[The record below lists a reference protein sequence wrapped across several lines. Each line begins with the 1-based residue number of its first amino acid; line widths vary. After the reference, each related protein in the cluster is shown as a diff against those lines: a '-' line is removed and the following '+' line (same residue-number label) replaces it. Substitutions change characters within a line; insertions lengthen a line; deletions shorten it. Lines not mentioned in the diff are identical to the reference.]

1 MKKIA
6 QCAVLLAFALA
17 FVGCNLQDDEP
28 EGTPTLQDVLNNN
41 EPVNLDE
48 YNPSASGTYTISK
61 NKVITGNAR
70 GANFAIADG
79 VDVTFDGT
87 KNIGTV
93 TVGTVT
99 RAATARATQNT
110 NGTSITLKGKDVT
123 ITNVFIYV
131 ENCTIES
138 VDSENTDNLLKNVVV
153 APAVKTLA
161 LKGKTK
167 VSTLV
172 SSDTT
177 STASITIT
185 VTTDVTIT
193 KADSRVIDAVE
204 HSNPTVTINIAKV
217 SDQELE
223 DLKNA
228 FEEESKKDPTGNN
241 NFITTKEE
249 LTACVKNIIKKYY
262 DFACEIDKKNSRA
275 AAASKDDISSQ
286 LKTAF
291 DAVFVPFLNDD
302 NEALRKSFTN
312 LFTGAGAIKNIK
324 FEGEVDL
331 TNVGVNNG
339 LDAFIDFANY
349 AQDYFPSDEDDEE
362 AAAPDYAT
370 TVRKASDTEQITR
383 KTLFGSNYET
393 VNDFLNIADKY
404 ASVPKLYLLGK
415 LDVNTA
421 ATGNADYASATA
433 KANIEIEVTDI
444 NGMIPELFRA
454 YSNDIGHTYVP
465 ASVKLPVTAVKPFYD
480 IDANVALTKGQY
492 DKFVTTLKEI
502 PDEKDEPKWYDYSDY
517 HEYDV
522 AWDAWYENHR
532 KEIKEHFANA
542 TYESKSFSYKI
553 NYGISTTV
561 TSSKEVPGGIITVSL
576 SVAHSDPKKV
586 LMLMSSGVSGSD
598 YVEILRELEKEYD
611 IKPTVTVTDYNG
623 KETFKTS
630 SIDDIIY
637 VVKDIV
643 DNIGSIIQ

>member
-1 MKKIA
+1 MKKLA

-17 FVGCNLQDDEP
+17 FVGCNLQDEP
-28 EGTPTLQDVLNNN
+28 EGTTTLQDVLNQGGS
-41 EPVNLDE
+41 VNLDE
-48 YNPSASGTYTISK
+48 YAPSNSGTYTISK
-61 NKVITGNAR
+61 DTTITGDAKD
-70 GANFAIADG
+70 ANFAIADG
-79 VDVTFDGT
+79 AAVTFDGT

-93 TVGTVT
+93 TVGSSTSLNAVV
-99 RAATARATQNT
+99 RAVQNT
-110 NGTSITLKGKDVT
+110 NGATITLNNGVT
-123 ITNVFIYV
+123 IRNVFIYV
-131 ENCTIES
+131 ETCTLS
-138 VDSENTDNLLKNVVV
+138 SDSTTNSFENVVV
-153 APAVKTLA
+153 ASTVKNLTLA
-161 LKGKTK
+161 DKTK
-167 VSTLV
+167 VSALV
-172 SSDTT
+172 SADSA
-177 STASITIT
+177 STITIT
-185 VTTDVTIT
+185 V
-193 KADSRVIDAVE
+193 DA
-204 HSNPTVTINIAKV
+204 TVTIAEADDTVITAVEKSNKTVADKIEKIL
-217 SDQELE
+217 SSTLE

-228 FEEESKKDPTGNN
+228 FDEESKKDPTGNN
-241 NFITTKEE
+241 NFITSKED
-249 LTACVKNIIKKYY
+249 LSACVKNIIEKYY
-262 DFACEIDKKNSRA
+262 DFAREIEDRNSRNRA
-275 AAASKDDISSQ
+275 AAASKDEISSQ

-291 DAVFVPFLNDD
+291 DAVFLPFHND
-302 NEALRKSFTN
+302 EALGESFIK
-312 LFTGAGAIKNIK
+312 LFTGEGATKDINLKGEINLANI
-324 FEGEVDL
+324 
-331 TNVGVNNG
+331 GVNDG
-339 LDAFIDFANY
+339 MDAFIDFANY
-349 AQDYFPSDEDDEE
+349 ANGKISDDNE
-362 AAAPDYAT
+362 T
-370 TVRKASDTEQITR
+370 IKTITR
-383 KTLFGSNYET
+383 KSLFGSNYYT
-393 VNDFLNIADKY
+393 VNDFLDIANKY
-404 ASVPKLYLLGK
+404 ASVPKLYLFGK

-433 KANIEIEVTDI
+433 KTNIEIEVTDI

-454 YSNDIGHTYVP
+454 YSNDIDHTYVP
-465 ASVKLPVTAVKPFYD
+465 ASVNLPVTAVKPFYD